1 MIRPYGQ
8 GYSLTATGGTPVMT
22 LKVYEVDRFGR
33 TVRVVQPEAEVV
45 PLETA
50 ETTYGF
56 PACKCVQCTD
66 PS

>member
-1 MIRPYGQ
+1 
-8 GYSLTATGGTPVMT
+8 MT

-50 ETTYGF
+50 EPTCAF
-56 PACKCVQCTD
+56 PACKCVQCTA